1 MQGSG
6 DLEMFLSDASDIIP
20 RILSCAERSLISAW
34 EYSWPSNVS
43 LDNQSHS
50 TIELDI
56 YLEVR
61 PQLFRFSEE
70 KLRTINAKL
79 CVFFKLLETTCWQ
92 RQDWGRD
99 IFTFLQNSFPLTKLP
114 CLFIFYNLSYFYIIS
129 KWRRK

>member
-6 DLEMFLSDASDIIP
+6 ALEMFLSDASDIIP

-70 KLRTINAKL
+70 KLRTINAEL
-79 CVFFKLLETTCWQ
+79 CVFQTFGNHLLAEAGLGQRYFHFPPKL
-92 RQDWGRD
+92 
-99 IFTFLQNSFPLTKLP
+99 FP
-114 CLFIFYNLSYFYIIS
+114 SH
-129 KWRRK
+129 